1 MKPREFF
8 RRLWNKPIFRHL
20 LSGAVA
26 VFISTT
32 AVKHGVDAQTAQQ
45 AGAAVKE
52 VIQQLPNE

>member
-1 MKPREFF
+1 MKPRDFF
-8 RRLWNKPIFRHL
+8 RRLWAKPIFRHIV
-20 LSGAVA
+20 SGAVA